1 MSAKNTKP
9 EQGRLGI
16 ILDGIKKLYSVN
28 PKFSWFLIIISLLS
42 ALSNTGLG
50 EESNP
55 SSSTADMS
63 ASGGEFLSLGIIF
76 ALLFALVVVIGI
88 FVQGMISYATY
99 SAINDK
105 TPAFKEAYT
114 ATKEKF
120 WILLEVTIRSA
131 LKIIGGLLLL
141 IIPGIR
147 AICRYNMAY
156 VAVFDQKDASAKEVM
171 DFSKKQTKDNLLIV
185 FIMLVGSA
193 IIMPLSAFI
202 QYGGQVGIYPNLKN
216 KLKA

>member
-1 MSAKNTKP
+1 MAKQASKP
-9 EQGRLGI
+9 EQGRLEI
-16 ILDGIKKLYSVN
+16 IFNGIKKLYNEN
-28 PKFSWFLIIISLLS
+28 PKFSWFLIIISILGAISNVS
-42 ALSNTGLG
+42 ADQNST
-50 EESNP
+50 P
-55 SSSTADMS
+55 SSSTSTTS
-63 ASGGEFLSLGIIF
+63 ASGGEFLSLGVIF
-76 ALLFALVVVIGI
+76 ALIFVLVVVVGV

-99 SAINDK
+99 SAINGK
-105 TPAFKEAYT
+105 APSIKEAYT

-120 WILLEVTIRSA
+120 WVLLEVAIRSA
-131 LKIIGGLLLL
+131 LKIIGGLILL

-147 AICRYNMAY
+147 AICRYQMAP
-156 VAVFDQKDASAKEVM
+156 VAVFDQKDSSAKEVM
-171 DFSKKQTKDNLLIV
+171 EFSKKQTKDNLLIV